1 MLGDFSRNA
10 WHVRGSPRKDISV
23 GAEEV
28 SERAFLFGGK
38 RGANTHHFAL
48 GDARVYEDLLS
59 TLYRLKRPGRPLG
72 VGCFFDD
79 LLPDGR
85 WKEAM
90 IAVACSQHST
100 SHS

>member
-1 MLGDFSRNA
+1 M
-10 WHVRGSPRKDISV
+10 
-23 GAEEV
+23 EEV
-28 SERAFLFGGK
+28 DERAFLFRGK
-38 RGANTHHFAL
+38 RGANVHHFTL
-48 GDARVYEDLLS
+48 GATGVYEDLLGA
-59 TLYRLKRPGRPLG
+59 LYRLKRPGRPLG